1 MKDYLINWLNTL
13 GIVLTPLQ
21 MSLTLLAFILIISV
35 VIHLSFHQVV
45 IKLIK
50 KLTRQS
56 RQTWRKILFEK
67 KLFSRLAFIVQGI
80 ILYMQV
86 SLWLNP
92 KGIFYSSLQTF
103 SLLWIT
109 LFITLSLF
117 SLVDV
122 FAYLTR
128 KNKRTRNLPIQGL
141 LQAVKLFITL
151 VAFIIMIAVLID
163 RSPLLII
170 SGLGAMTA
178 VLLLV
183 FKDPIM
189 GLVAG
194 IQLSA
199 NNLLR
204 LGDWLEMPSYGADG
218 DVIEIGLTTVKVQNW
233 DKTIT
238 TIPTYALISDSFKNW
253 QGMSESGGRR
263 IMRSI
268 YIDANSVKFMDQ
280 ELYDILYDACL
291 LTPYLTEK
299 KSEIDSYNQSNPA
312 NMDMKVNG
320 RRLTNLGTLRAY
332 LTNYL
337 KHHPNINQQMT
348 LMVRQ
353 LAAENSGIPL
363 QIYAFSNTT
372 VWSEYENIQAN
383 IFDHIYAIID
393 AFDLRIHQSPG
404 SADFQLLGESLKVNK
419 EPSVMTQEKTIKPN
433 NS

>member
-128 KNKRTRNLPIQGL
+128 KNKRTRNLP
-141 LQAVKLFITL
+141 
-151 VAFIIMIAVLID
+151 
-163 RSPLLII
+163 
-170 SGLGAMTA
+170 
-178 VLLLV
+178 
-183 FKDPIM
+183 
-189 GLVAG
+189 
-194 IQLSA
+194 
-199 NNLLR
+199 
-204 LGDWLEMPSYGADG
+204 
-218 DVIEIGLTTVKVQNW
+218 
-233 DKTIT
+233 
-238 TIPTYALISDSFKNW
+238 
-253 QGMSESGGRR
+253 
-263 IMRSI
+263 
-268 YIDANSVKFMDQ
+268 
-280 ELYDILYDACL
+280 
-291 LTPYLTEK
+291 
-299 KSEIDSYNQSNPA
+299 
-312 NMDMKVNG
+312 
-320 RRLTNLGTLRAY
+320 
-332 LTNYL
+332 
-337 KHHPNINQQMT
+337 
-348 LMVRQ
+348 
-353 LAAENSGIPL
+353 
-363 QIYAFSNTT
+363 
-372 VWSEYENIQAN
+372 
-383 IFDHIYAIID
+383 
-393 AFDLRIHQSPG
+393 
-404 SADFQLLGESLKVNK
+404 
-419 EPSVMTQEKTIKPN
+419 
-433 NS
+433 

>member
-1 MKDYLINWLNTL
+1 MKEYLISWLSATGL
-13 GIVLTPLQ
+13 QLTPLQ
-21 MSLTLLAFILIISV
+21 LNVAVLAVIIIISAI
-35 VIHLSFHQVV
+35 IHWVFHQVV
-45 IKLIK
+45 IKLVEK
-50 KLTRQS
+50 MTRKT
-56 RQTWRKILFEK
+56 RHTWRKMLFEE
-67 KLFSRLAFIVQGI
+67 KLFSRLAFTVQGI
-80 ILYMQV
+80 ILFMQTA
-86 SLWLNP
+86 LWLDP
-92 KGIFYSSLQTF
+92 QSLLHTIVQTSSLI
-103 SLLWIT
+103 WIT
-109 LFITLSLF
+109 LFMALSLF

-128 KNKRTRNLPIQGL
+128 KNKRTSNLPIQGL
-141 LQAVKLFITL
+141 LQAIKLFITIL
-151 VAFIIMIAVLID
+151 AVIIVISVLIN

-204 LGDWLEMPSYGADG
+204 LGDWLEMPSYKADG

-238 TIPTYALISDSFKNW
+238 TIPTYALIADSFKNW
-253 QGMSESGGRR
+253 QGMTDAGGRR
-263 IMRSI
+263 IKRSI

-280 ELYDILYDACL
+280 KLFDHLKGAQL
-291 LTPYLTEK
+291 LAPYLTEK
-299 KSEIDSYNQSNPA
+299 QAEIETVNQTIQA

-332 LTNYL
+332 LANYL
-337 KHHPNINQQMT
+337 EKHPNIHQEMT
-348 LMVRQ
+348 LIVRQ
-353 LAAENSGIPL
+353 LAAENKGIPIE
-363 QIYAFSNTT
+363 IYAFTNTT
-372 VWSEYENIQAN
+372 VWADYENIQGD

-393 AFDLRIHQSPG
+393 AFDLRIQQSPG
-404 SADFQLLGESLKVNK
+404 SADFQSLGNI
-419 EPSVMTQEKTIKPN
+419 IKH
-433 NS
+433 